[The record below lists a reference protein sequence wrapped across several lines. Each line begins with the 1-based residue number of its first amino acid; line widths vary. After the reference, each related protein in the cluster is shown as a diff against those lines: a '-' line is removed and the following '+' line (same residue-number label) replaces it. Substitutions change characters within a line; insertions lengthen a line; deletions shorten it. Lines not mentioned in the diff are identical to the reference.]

1 MLLVKTSLKES
12 PIHGFGLFAAEPIKK
27 DTLIWEFNSM
37 FDKKVYGGILDM
49 LPLVVKDFI
58 KTYGYLESSGFWVL
72 CSDDAR
78 YMNHSDN
85 PTCEDRN
92 QRDYAAK
99 DIEIGEELTCNYYVF
114 DRSADQRSI

>member
-1 MLLVKTSLKES
+1 MLLVKTILKES